1 VSRISLLA
9 LCAAGAL
16 SVAFL
21 IDSAAAQPPVQQPQS
36 LAGQT
41 VLLDVNAVF
50 KAHLRFKAMMEDMQR
65 DVEQAE
71 ADVKQEKE
79 KIRKLAES
87 LEQFHAGTQDYQQL
101 DTELTK
107 RQSDLAVKVQMRKKE
122 FIQQEAKI
130 YYGVYQ
136 EIMGA
141 VEDFANQTGVALVM
155 RYNREPASVEKPDDV
170 LREINKPVVW
180 SPRGRDITDF
190 IIQKVNAG
198 MPLNTANNRM
208 GVPLPGGM
216 PGNQQPLR

>member
-1 VSRISLLA
+1 
-9 LCAAGAL
+9 
-16 SVAFL
+16 
-21 IDSAAAQPPVQQPQS
+21 
-36 LAGQT
+36 
-41 VLLDVNAVF
+41 
-50 KAHLRFKAMMEDMQR
+50 
-65 DVEQAE
+65 
-71 ADVKQEKE
+71 
-79 KIRKLAES
+79 
-87 LEQFHAGTQDYQQL
+87 
-101 DTELTK
+101 
-107 RQSDLAVKVQMRKKE
+107 MRKKE

>member
-1 VSRISLLA
+1 
-9 LCAAGAL
+9 
-16 SVAFL
+16 
-21 IDSAAAQPPVQQPQS
+21 
-36 LAGQT
+36 
-41 VLLDVNAVF
+41 
-50 KAHLRFKAMMEDMQR
+50 MMEDMQR

-79 KIRKLAES
+79 KIRKLAET
-87 LEQFHAGTQDYQQL
+87 LEQYHAGTQEYQQF

-216 PGNQQPLR
+216 PGNQQQPLR